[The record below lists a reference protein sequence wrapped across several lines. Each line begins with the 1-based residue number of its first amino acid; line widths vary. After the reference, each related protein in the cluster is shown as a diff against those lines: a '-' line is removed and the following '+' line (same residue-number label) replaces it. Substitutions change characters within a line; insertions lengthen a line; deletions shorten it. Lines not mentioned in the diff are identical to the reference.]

1 MFLHM
6 ILPVLGGTAT
16 LGSALF
22 AAMRARS
29 RHVRGVML
37 RWGLP
42 RAPRRGFASSRE
54 VSSRLGKRAAQRGV
68 AIPAARDRD
77 PAARSQ

>member
-1 MFLHM
+1 MSLN
-6 ILPVLGGTAT
+6 LCLLVLGGTAT
-16 LGSALF
+16 LGNALF

-54 VSSRLGKRAAQRGV
+54 VRSRLGSRAAQRAV
-68 AIPAARDRD
+68 AIPAAPGRD
-77 PAARSQ
+77 PAAKSQ